1 MPASAERTAAR
12 RRMSDA
18 EGTRRAADDE
28 SPSGDFTASHLAE
41 LDRLRATSL
50 LSAGLAH
57 EVANPLLAVLSN
69 LAEIERIYPRIRAS
83 MGAAHADRWDAL
95 ADCLDQAQRG
105 ADAIADVI
113 RDFQVFLRPASN
125 RVERLVD
132 PGPLVERAVR
142 MMGPQIRV
150 TAEFRSCIS
159 KTAMV
164 KAPPSTITQIALNL
178 LANATEALAGS
189 DRKQGRIEVRL
200 GEQESNVVLEVEDN
214 GPGLTSSEVITVF
227 EPHATSKTGTS
238 LGLGLAICRA
248 LVERV
253 GGTISF
259 ESVANVRTCFRV
271 TLPIAPSQM
280 APAGSA
286 GPRSTNDR

>member
-1 MPASAERTAAR
+1 
-12 RRMSDA
+12 
-18 EGTRRAADDE
+18 
-28 SPSGDFTASHLAE
+28 
-41 LDRLRATSL
+41 
-50 LSAGLAH
+50 
-57 EVANPLLAVLSN
+57 
-69 LAEIERIYPRIRAS
+69 
-83 MGAAHADRWDAL
+83 
-95 ADCLDQAQRG
+95 
-105 ADAIADVI
+105 
-113 RDFQVFLRPASN
+113 
-125 RVERLVD
+125 
-132 PGPLVERAVR
+132 
-142 MMGPQIRV
+142 
-150 TAEFRSCIS
+150 
-159 KTAMV
+159 MV